1 MSALIPELAIRGRK
15 RNVLQWKSCVSGTQ
29 KVLSSKN
36 DLITKVHAPAE
47 RATQA
52 KHVGAEKV
60 QLFIPLLIISI
71 RFRLPPEH
79 NFLLAVVLQQ
89 ANIPV
94 TYN

>member
-15 RNVLQWKSCVSGTQ
+15 RNVLPGKSCVSSLRSTQ

-71 RFRLPPEH
+71 RF
-79 NFLLAVVLQQ
+79 
-89 ANIPV
+89 
-94 TYN
+94 